1 MPMLGSDR
9 LSSVHL
15 IVKVMGSKR
24 KEILLASGLIFVSFA
39 FFDFLPAGPWLDAS
53 FSRGMSGLL
62 GLSLIYL
69 SWFEYIFDGF
79 GVVPSINR
87 WKQPESTWKTVT
99 LSGIGILA
107 LSWISGN
114 TMFGDA
120 LPEPSGMIL
129 MLIGLLVTYSGLYAY
144 LVTTGPLRE
153 EE

>member
-1 MPMLGSDR
+1 MLGSDR

-53 FSRGMSGLL
+53 LSRGMSGLL